1 MATMSRELLA
11 ALPATVRRRFTS
23 LGKYTKEITIRQL
36 EERNLSKKAT
46 RNFLRKHLTEVQGAV
61 LAIAVFRYLE
71 DGIAAAEGAITI
83 AKSLGVEGFTVGST
97 AFSENAEEVANWRA
111 MYAELGLLLKEHG
124 INQYA
129 IGRHSWDHVSNMLT
143 ALIDDQVD

>member
-1 MATMSRELLA
+1 MATISHELLA
-11 ALPATVRRRFTS
+11 ALPATLRRRFAS
-23 LGKYTKEITIRQL
+23 LDKYTKEITLRQL
-36 EERNLSKKAT
+36 EKRNLSKKAM
-46 RNFLRKHLTEVQGAV
+46 RDFLRNHLAEVQGAV

-97 AFSENAEEVANWRA
+97 AFSEDSQEVADWRA
-111 MYAELGLLLKEHG
+111 MHAALELVLKEHG
-124 INQYA
+124 IDQYA

-143 ALIDDQVD
+143 ALIDGKVD